1 MKCIWISANF
11 FGYQLLKFALQYSIF
26 RRSLRSIIILDKNAR
41 TLVYDI
47 IPEDWWDLLRIKY
60 KLKLHKI
67 RNINNESELI
77 EDLSPDIIFVA
88 DGDKL

>member
-47 IPEDWWDLLRIKY
+47 IPEDWWESLAHKY